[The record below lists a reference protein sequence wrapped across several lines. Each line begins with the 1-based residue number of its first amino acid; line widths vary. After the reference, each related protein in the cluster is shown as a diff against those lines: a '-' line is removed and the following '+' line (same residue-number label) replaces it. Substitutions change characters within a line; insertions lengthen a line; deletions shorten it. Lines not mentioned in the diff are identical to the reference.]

1 MSQFLSDKDFE
12 LFSSLVYNESGIHFT
27 NTNRSILE
35 SRLKDRLKKLGLEN
49 CDTYYKQLKN
59 DEDELKN
66 LLDSV
71 TTNLTRFFRNTG
83 HFQAFQNYV
92 LPKLLSY
99 KRKIGENQ
107 FKLWSAG
114 CATGEE
120 PYSVAIAMKE
130 HLPSDVE
137 IQILGSD
144 LSLSSLMV
152 AKEGYYPVARCK
164 DIPEAYL
171 KKYFSEK
178 REGYQIK
185 PEIRELIKFDY
196 HNLKFGSEVQS
207 MDIIFCRNVIIY
219 FDQQAQKNAILK
231 FWNSLKNYSFLFI
244 GHSESLFGM
253 NTQFKFIKTEWST
266 LYSKNLTNEEL

>member
-1 MSQFLSDKDFE
+1 MSHFLSDSDFE
-12 LFSSLVYNESGIHFT
+12 LFSQLVYNESGIHFT

-35 SRLKDRLKKLGLEN
+35 SRLKDRLKKLNLED
-49 CDTYYKQLKN
+49 CQIYYQQLKK
-59 DEDELKN
+59 DQDELKN

-83 HFQAFQNYV
+83 HFKAFENFV
-92 LPKLLSY
+92 LPKLLAY
-99 KRKIGENQ
+99 KRKKGENQ
-107 FKLWSAG
+107 FKIWSAG

-120 PYSVAIAMKE
+120 PYSLAMSMKE
-130 HLPSDVE
+130 CLPSDVD
-137 IQILGSD
+137 IKILGSD

-152 AKEGYYPVARCK
+152 AKEGYYPAARCK

-178 REGYQIK
+178 REGYQIS
-185 PEIRELIKFDY
+185 PAIRELIKFDY
-196 HNLKFGSEVQS
+196 HNLKFGAEVQS

-219 FDQQAQKNAILK
+219 FDQHAQKNAILK
-231 FWNSLKNYSFLFI
+231 FWNSLKSFSFLFI

-253 NTQFKFIKTEWST
+253 NTQFKFLKTEWST
-266 LYSKNLTNEEL
+266 LYSKNLVNEEL